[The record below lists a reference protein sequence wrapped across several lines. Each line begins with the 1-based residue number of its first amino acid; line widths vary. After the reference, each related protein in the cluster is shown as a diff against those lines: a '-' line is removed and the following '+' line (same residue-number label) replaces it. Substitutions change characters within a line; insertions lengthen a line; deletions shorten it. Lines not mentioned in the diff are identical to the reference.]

1 MKPGHD
7 AFSSG
12 ADMPSRTRNGRPT
25 ALRIVATLALCL
37 AAETAQARLSVIPGG
52 RPTPRPT
59 SSSTAPTPSPTID
72 GSATIA
78 GCQALIA
85 SESARM
91 LADVRTAL
99 GTCLTRGARCLVD
112 EAGSSAC
119 CEESALQ
126 CQADLGAIAAATR
139 RFRDTIRGGA
149 CGALPFDRLLD
160 DAGLGFDPGAC
171 GSLAPAVVVTDHAT
185 FADCVQLLMTKDV
198 LHQVALTDVP
208 RAAEALVC
216 MGLDD
221 VLAGSLGEQPATCL
235 PTPSPMPSPSPVPTN
250 SPTPGPPTPI
260 PTPSPGEGG
269 CQPRRFGPCNDG
281 TFTTC
286 CSADQACIAIFSP
299 SDGSGYCT
307 AATPA
312 PTASPTPTVAPSP
325 TATAASATPT
335 PGPTATAPP
344 ATPTPTVGAT
354 PAPTGS
360 PTQPTATATA
370 AASCSTATVTIR
382 TSYQAQAAPDFVA
395 GVTTMLRYPGGVL
408 DIPGTGNQSTV
419 LARVTNLSGANGLFS
434 AGDQDSDQSG
444 TDDLLSVGMIS
455 TGSAVPAG
463 DFARV
468 VFDCVAGQPVPT
480 AGDFSCTPDVSSLFG
495 NTVDAT
501 CSITLATAG

>member
-1 MKPGHD
+1 
-7 AFSSG
+7 
-12 ADMPSRTRNGRPT
+12 MPSRAPRGRPT
-25 ALRIVATLALCL
+25 VVAIVATVTLCL
-37 AAETAQARLSVIPGG
+37 AGGAAQARLSIIPGG
-52 RPTPRPT
+52 RATPRPT
-59 SSSTAPTPSPTID
+59 SSSTAPTPTPSPTAA
-72 GSATIA
+72 GNASIA
-78 GCQALIA
+78 GCQAMIA

-91 LADVRTAL
+91 LADVRSAL

-126 CQADLGAIAAATR
+126 CQADLGTIASATR
-139 RFRDTIRGGA
+139 RFRESIRGGA
-149 CGALPFDRLLD
+149 CGALPFERLLAD
-160 DAGLGFDPGAC
+160 DGLGFDPGAC
-171 GSLAPAVVVTDHAT
+171 GSLAPAVVVSDHAS
-185 FADCVQLLMTKDV
+185 FADCVQLLMTKDM

-216 MGLDD
+216 MGLED
-221 VLAGSLGEQPATCL
+221 VLAGSLGEEPATCL
-235 PTPSPMPSPSPVPTN
+235 PTPSPMPSPSPVPTS
-250 SPTPGPPTPI
+250 SPTPGPPTPV

-281 TFTTC
+281 TFTSC
-286 CSADQACIAIFSP
+286 CSADQACIAVFSP

-312 PTASPTPTVAPSP
+312 PTASPTPSVAASPS
-325 TATAASATPT
+325 ATAGSVTPT
-335 PGPTATAPP
+335 PGATTVPSPTPTATP
-344 ATPTPTVGAT
+344 AATIGAT

-360 PTQPTATATA
+360 PVQPTASA
-370 AASCSTATVTIR
+370 AATCRTATVTIR

-395 GVTTMLRYPGGVL
+395 GVTAMLRYPGGAL

-419 LARVTNLSGANGLFS
+419 LGRVTCRRCGRSNLSGANGLFS

-455 TGSAVPAG
+455 TGSAVGAG

-468 VFDCVAGQPVPT
+468 VFDCVAGQPVPV
-480 AGDFSCTPDVSSLFG
+480 ASDFSCTPDVSSLFG
-495 NTVDAT
+495 NAVDAT
-501 CSITLATAG
+501 CSITFATAS